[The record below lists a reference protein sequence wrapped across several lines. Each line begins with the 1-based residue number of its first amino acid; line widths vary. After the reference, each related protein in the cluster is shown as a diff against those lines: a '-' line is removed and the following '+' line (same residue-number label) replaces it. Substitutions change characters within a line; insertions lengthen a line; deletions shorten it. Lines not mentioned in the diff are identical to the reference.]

1 MRYVWLALS
10 GVLLATCALQAQQAS
25 PAPAV
30 TLDPARNPLDAL
42 LVQWEQKMTSI
53 TDLSAEIVR
62 IKEDKVY
69 GTREIFEGWAKFKK
83 PGLALLDLHR
93 RDSPAVIEKYICTGT
108 FLYEFSQSNKQVRVH
123 ELPPPKPGQIA
134 DDNFLSFLFGMKA
147 EEAKSRYDLK
157 VVKDDNFYIY
167 LEVLPR
173 TPADKADFQKAQ
185 LAFTRSTM
193 LPRLLI
199 FMEPNGNRVNWDIPS
214 IDINARLNRNEFTSP
229 TLPPGWKYVRVPLN
243 ADGAANP
250 GNGNVE
256 PRLYRPK
263 QP

>member
-10 GVLLATCALQAQQAS
+10 GVLLATCALQAQQA
-25 PAPAV
+25 PPTPAV

-69 GTREIFEGWAKFKK
+69 GTREIFEGRAKFKK

-93 RDSPAVIEKYICTGT
+93 RDRPAIIEKYICSDT

-147 EEAKSRYDLK
+147 VEAKSRYDLK
-157 VVKDDNFYIY
+157 LVGDGNDKFYIY
-167 LEVLPR
+167 LEVQPR
-173 TPADKADFQKAQ
+173 TAADRADFQKAQ
-185 LAFTRSTM
+185 LAFTRTTM
-193 LPRLLI
+193 LPALLTFI
-199 FMEPNGNRVNWDIPS
+199 EPNGNRVSWQIPS
-214 IDINARLNRNEFTSP
+214 IDANARINRNEFTSP
-229 TLPPGWKYVRVPLN
+229 ALPPGWKYVRVPLE
-243 ADGAANP
+243 
-250 GNGNVE
+250 VE
-256 PRLYRPK
+256 PRVARPK
-263 QP
+263 Q